1 MPKTKRK
8 RPKAKKETLQR
19 ISLLNQEKFCSS
31 WMLLLRVKKVD
42 QLFERHVFFLWAPPE
57 ASEDVR
63 SVDLEAFGILK
74 QLHKHKVDKYP
85 FAL

>member
-1 MPKTKRK
+1 
-8 RPKAKKETLQR
+8 
-19 ISLLNQEKFCSS
+19 
-31 WMLLLRVKKVD
+31 MLLLRVKKVD